1 MAKLYTQGTWRF
13 KKLFSY
19 QITYGTQKNQAR
31 DCVEL
36 YSIACNNLWWKI
48 IWKKYTYKT
57 ESFCCTSETNILL
70 FINYTSIRKK
80 FNSQIINSNMI
91 TMEKMEKWAH
101 WCISYSA
108 RPRCEAHPL
117 SGPTVPS
124 FLTAEST
131 AHTLFPAPPH
141 LLQGPAQCLFLGAS
155 VYTTMS

>member
-1 MAKLYTQGTWRF
+1 MENYL
-13 KKLFSY
+13 
-19 QITYGTQKNQAR
+19 
-31 DCVEL
+31 
-36 YSIACNNLWWKI
+36 
-48 IWKKYTYKT
+48 KKYTYKI
-57 ESFCCTSETNILL
+57 ESFCCTSDTNILL
-70 FINYTSIRKK
+70 FINCTSIRKK
-80 FNSQIINSNMI
+80 FNSQVINSNMI

>member
-1 MAKLYTQGTWRF
+1 MCIL
-13 KKLFSY
+13 S
-19 QITYGTQKNQAR
+19 
-31 DCVEL
+31 
-36 YSIACNNLWWKI
+36 
-48 IWKKYTYKT
+48 

-70 FINYTSIRKK
+70 FINYTLIRKK

-91 TMEKMEKWAH
+91 TMDKMEKWSH

-108 RPRCEAHPL
+108 RPRHEAHPL

-141 LLQGPAQCLFLGAS
+141 LLQGLVVFILRSQCLYNHELTGSAKCHFIFKIQ
-155 VYTTMS
+155 

>member
-1 MAKLYTQGTWRF
+1 MKVPKSCFDTRQH
-13 KKLFSY
+13 
-19 QITYGTQKNQAR
+19 GTQKNQAR
-31 DCVEL
+31 GSVEL

-48 IWKKYTYKT
+48 IWKKNTHIMCILS

-80 FNSQIINSNMI
+80 FYSQVINSNMI
-91 TMEKMEKWAH
+91 TMDKMEKWSH

-108 RPRCEAHPL
+108 RPRHEAHPL

-141 LLQGPAQCLFLGAS
+141 LLQGPERGWAS
-155 VYTTMS
+155 HWGLAL